1 MEFYWLPCK
10 NITADYQ
17 ETDGSRFYI
26 LSSFSYIFIF
36 AEVHFVGWE
45 HSQQKQNQTNQ
56 NLPTGDSPD
65 PSKLLFE

>member
-10 NITADYQ
+10 NTTADYQ
-17 ETDGSRFYI
+17 ETDGSRFYV

-45 HSQQKQNQTNQ
+45 DSQQKQNQTNQ